1 MSVSLVKASECCLMK
16 SLVCHMCL
24 MSPFVLFFSADTP
37 FKTDLHNYSAKIILF
52 ELHCIINHTFHYLY
66 NIILC
71 NSKGIMFHELYQFV
85 GMAAMDGGL
94 VHDHTS
100 SVLFDPGLS
109 EALLVH
115 LCRQGKC
122 LSSLSQISSA
132 IRSFIFFKHVQMFSW
147 HLIFFLVFLPHIII
161 CFWFLLQLHVLLFF
175 HSYCRICRSR
185 LASEK

>member
-1 MSVSLVKASECCLMK
+1 
-16 SLVCHMCL
+16 MCL

-52 ELHCIINHTFHYLY
+52 ELHCIINRTFHYLY

-85 GMAAMDGGL
+85 GMAAMDGALL
-94 VHDHTS
+94 VHDHTC

-122 LSSLSQISSA
+122 LSSLSQSPL
-132 IRSFIFFKHVQMFSW
+132 RSIIYLLQTCSNVLLAFHFFPCVFATHY
-147 HLIFFLVFLPHIII
+147 HLFLVSPATS
-161 CFWFLLQLHVLLFF
+161 CSAFF
-175 HSYCRICRSR
+175 HS
-185 LASEK
+185 